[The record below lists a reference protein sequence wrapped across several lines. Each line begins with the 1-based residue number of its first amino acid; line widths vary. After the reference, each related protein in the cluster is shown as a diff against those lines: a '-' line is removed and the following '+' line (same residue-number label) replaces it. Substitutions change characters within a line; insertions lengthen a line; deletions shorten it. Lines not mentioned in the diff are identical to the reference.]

1 MKPYKPVIKMNAIK
15 FKRATGLLKEN
26 FQTIST
32 KVNLFIQEDKENHP
46 AKKRGRKSS
55 QVSEDNRI
63 LIMLYYMRHYSTFE
77 NLADT
82 FGISESYGYKID
94 TRYGKILAQ
103 VETRPNRK
111 QLLEDTPETLAIDV
125 TE

>member
-55 QVSEDNRI
+55 QVSEDN
-63 LIMLYYMRHYSTFE
+63 
-77 NLADT
+77 
-82 FGISESYGYKID
+82 
-94 TRYGKILAQ
+94 
-103 VETRPNRK
+103 
-111 QLLEDTPETLAIDV
+111 
-125 TE
+125 